1 MKERNESHELKQLKL
16 RPSEEGREG
25 RQMGVSQA
33 CAGDEPGFQP
43 KRGENVGVC
52 GLSRMARDNGFVC
65 PRSWI

>member
-1 MKERNESHELKQLKL
+1 VWAGL
-16 RPSEEGREG
+16 REG